1 MAQGSAQ
8 IWPAWRKGTL
18 PTAHRFDAGWTWVA
32 GRCALPRL
40 PVACQTLWI
49 QLLILTLSLLAVLLH
64 HRNVGAPS
72 IPGCHPCARVDAPR
86 APRHPLYPGHF
97 RVQAPAASPSRCP
110 KLHEPVAPVPEAI
123 SSLREPYH
131 WQDDGHQGERSRG
144 GNVKGGRGLHSCYLV
159 RVALLCASLYELP
172 CLDRAAL
179 ACACLKAAITRR
191 TQIVHVAGCS
201 IEVAQE
207 RGASGV
213 VVQDLY

>member
-49 QLLILTLSLLAVLLH
+49 QLLILTLSLLAVLH